1 MGGGKLPGEPESL
14 DVTDMEGVPA
24 GKGAEAKQ
32 LQLSV
37 SCSLGKCV

>member
-1 MGGGKLPGEPESL
+1 MVSYLGSL
-14 DVTDMEGVPA
+14 RAWMTDMEGIPA